1 MKNKNVKQFLFRIF
15 LLLAIVLPSGA
26 AYSAEAD
33 ILREI
38 KNLREDM
45 KLMRE
50 DIRSEIKTLREDMNK
65 RFEQVDKRFE
75 QVDKRFEQVD
85 KRFEQFMWFFALW
98 IPVSLAIV
106 TYLLQRLNK
115 HDDRFFEIFKKTIEA
130 EDIITAINKAKPE
143 TKKRLKEALKG

>member
-1 MKNKNVKQFLFRIF
+1 MKNKNIKQFVTRIF
-15 LLLAIVLPSGA
+15 LLLSLLLPSGA
-26 AYSAEAD
+26 AYSNEAD

-38 KNLREDM
+38 KNLREDTN
-45 KLMRE
+45 RE
-50 DIRSEIKTLREDMNK
+50 FRTLREDMN
-65 RFEQVDKRFE
+65 KRFE

-106 TYLLQRLNK
+106 TYLLQRLNR
-115 HDDRFFEIFKKTIEA
+115 HDDRFFEISKKSIDA

-143 TKKRLKEALKG
+143 TRKRLKEVLKG

>member
-1 MKNKNVKQFLFRIF
+1 MKNINVKQFLFRIF

-45 KLMRE
+45 KIMRE
-50 DIRSEIKTLREDMNK
+50 DMKIMREDTRSEFKTLREDMNK
-65 RFEQVDKRFE
+65 RFEQVDKRFD
-75 QVDKRFEQVD
+75 QLL
-85 KRFEQFMWFFALW
+85 WFIGLW
-98 IPVSLAIV
+98 IPLSMAVVGYI
-106 TYLLQRLNK
+106 LQRLNR
-115 HDDRFFEIFKKTIEA
+115 HDDRFFDISKKSIEA

-143 TKKRLKEALKG
+143 TRKRLKEALKG